1 MADTELVC
9 YRHPNREVGVI
20 CQRCDRGICPD
31 CATPGAVGFLCP
43 DCAGEKTKVRQY
55 NPNAG
60 MLSRAPI
67 TFALIAINVAVYVFQ
82 VLDPTLWQSLA
93 YAPQFNGAN
102 GLLQVFT
109 SGFTHS
115 QTSIMHILLNMYSLF
130 LFGTAIE
137 PMIGKARFAALYFI
151 AMLGGGLGVLVLAP
165 DSVVVGASGA
175 IFGLMGAYLILLRA
189 VGGNASQMYAVIAIN
204 LVFGFIQPGIAWQA
218 HVGGLIAGIVVAYIY
233 AQTRKKEQL
242 MIQIVAVAGF
252 AVVLLA
258 AWAVIAPTV
267 AI

>member
-1 MADTELVC
+1 MSDTQLVC
-9 YRHPNREVGVI
+9 HRHPDREVGVI

-31 CATPGAVGFLCP
+31 CSTPGAVGFLCP

-55 NPNAG
+55 NPNSG
-60 MLSRAPI
+60 LLSRAPI
-67 TFALIAINVAVYVFQ
+67 TFTLIAINVAVYVLQ
-82 VLDPTLWQSLA
+82 LLYPTLWESLA
-93 YAPQFNGAN
+93 YAPQFDGAN

-115 QTSIMHILLNMYSLF
+115 QSSIMHILLNMYSLF

-137 PMIGKARFAALYFI
+137 PMIGKLRFISLYMI
-151 AMLGGGLGVLVLAP
+151 AMLGGGVGVLVLAP
-165 DSVVVGASGA
+165 DSAVVGASGA

-189 VGGNASQMYAVIAIN
+189 VGGNPSQMYAVIAIN

-218 HVGGLIAGIVVAYIY
+218 HVGGLVVGIIVAYIF

-242 MIQIVAVAGF
+242 TIQIAAVASL
-252 AVVLLA
+252 AVALLVV
-258 AWAVIAPTV
+258 WALIAPTV
-267 AI
+267 VV